1 VAASQKVGDPLRT
14 SSLTNDLLQSIVAS
28 LNQVLV
34 ASDSA
39 CMAAAVVG
47 VVGLAFAV
55 ASTGIGLS
63 IAGHVVNTQGLQ
75 VLYNEKEADALVESV
90 SPV

>member
-1 VAASQKVGDPLRT
+1 
-14 SSLTNDLLQSIVAS
+14 
-28 LNQVLV
+28 
-34 ASDSA
+34 
-39 CMAAAVVG
+39 MAAAVVG

-63 IAGHVVNTQGLQ
+63 IAERFAKTQGLQ

-90 SPV
+90 SPVQLDLIC

>member
-1 VAASQKVGDPLRT
+1 
-14 SSLTNDLLQSIVAS
+14 
-28 LNQVLV
+28 
-34 ASDSA
+34 
-39 CMAAAVVG
+39 MAAAVVG

-55 ASTGIGLS
+55 ASTGLS
-63 IAGHVVNTQGLQ
+63 IAGHFVNTQGLQ

>member
-1 VAASQKVGDPLRT
+1 
-14 SSLTNDLLQSIVAS
+14 
-28 LNQVLV
+28 
-34 ASDSA
+34 
-39 CMAAAVVG
+39 MAAAVVG

-63 IAGHVVNTQGLQ
+63 IAGHAAKTQGLQ
-75 VLYNEKEADALVESV
+75 VLYNEKEADVLVESV